1 VIKAYVD
8 TSVIVARYKPDDP
21 LHEASEN
28 LFKLSEAVLYISPL
42 TIVELYS
49 VLSRVRIDVSL
60 EKLTLHS
67 LIRFIIK
74 DCRLQVVSIPLLAKR
89 SIAGYEVV
97 APVEYYLSMSFSH
110 QLKLRTLDLLHIAY
124 ASLLRRRGIANTL
137 ITGDENIL
145 KCGKEILATTGVL
158 VKDPLK
164 FTNLKR

>member
-1 VIKAYVD
+1 
-8 TSVIVARYKPDDP
+8 
-21 LHEASEN
+21 
-28 LFKLSEAVLYISPL
+28 
-42 TIVELYS
+42 
-49 VLSRVRIDVSL
+49 
-60 EKLTLHS
+60 
-67 LIRFIIK
+67 
-74 DCRLQVVSIPLLAKR
+74 
-89 SIAGYEVV
+89 
-97 APVEYYLSMSFSH
+97 MSFSH